1 MHHLAERPGS
11 DPAGMLW
18 SGAKCAP
25 MLAASRARGG
35 IMAKK
40 RKAAKAG
47 RRKPGKAGRKTVRRA
62 AARKSARK
70 PARKPP
76 AKPKRKPQG
85 IGARLIHAVD
95 AVLGT

>member
-1 MHHLAERPGS
+1 
-11 DPAGMLW
+11 
-18 SGAKCAP
+18 
-25 MLAASRARGG
+25 
-35 IMAKK
+35 MAKK

-70 PARKPP
+70 PARKAP

-95 AVLGT
+95 AVLGTLTEAERLHASAARAKGVQELE